1 MLKKLLFKKIFLLIA
16 LAIAITSA
24 IFAFIYGTWFSCII
38 GVLNIG
44 IAAYYAYK
52 KRIEWSNANN
62 KTN

>member
-1 MLKKLLFKKIFLLIA
+1 MKKLLFKKIILLIA
-16 LAIAITSA
+16 LAIAVIAS
-24 IFAFIYGTWFSCII
+24 IFAFINGTWFSCII